1 MNVSI
6 AEVDYKEVME
16 YSRDPLIIHTDYKVL
31 YINHAAEKFF
41 RSNKESMIGA
51 SPLDIFQESS
61 KDAISRRIQSAYG
74 KPADVIEETVFRM
87 DGTRVEVELY
97 CHPVKFGDTK
107 AIQTYV
113 WDITSRKETEKN
125 QHDMNEEI
133 NELSATIVPLIDD
146 VAVLPLRGKIDQD
159 KAMTLLDL
167 IPCKVKDRNVNRL
180 IIDFSGVYTL
190 DRMVIDYL
198 FKITN
203 VLSLLGVHSII
214 SGIRPE
220 LAVEAIEVGIDLST
234 IPTVATVKEALAQ
247 IGMTLQ
253 EQNES

>member
-6 AEVDYKEVME
+6 AEVDYLEVME
-16 YSRDPLIIHTDYKVL
+16 YSRDPLIIHTDYRVL
-31 YINHAAEKFF
+31 YINHAAEEFF

-51 SPLDIFQESS
+51 NPLDLFHESS
-61 KDAISRRIQSAYG
+61 KTAISRRIQSAYG

-97 CHPVKFGDTK
+97 CHPVKIGDTR

-113 WDITSRKETEKN
+113 WDITKRKETEKN
-125 QHDMNEEI
+125 QHDMNDEI

-203 VLSLLGVHSII
+203 VLSLLGVRSII
-214 SGIRPE
+214 TGIRPE

>member
-1 MNVSI
+1 MTVSV
-6 AEVDYKEVME
+6 AEVDYLEVME

-31 YINHAAEKFF
+31 YINHAAEEFF
-41 RSNKESMIGA
+41 KSSKESMIGA

-61 KDAISRRIQSAYG
+61 KEAISRRIQSAYG

-97 CHPVKFGDTK
+97 CHPVKIRDTN

-113 WDITSRKETEKN
+113 WDITKRKETEKN
-125 QHDMNEEI
+125 QHDMNDEI

-167 IPCKVKDRNVNRL
+167 IPCKVRERSVNRL

-214 SGIRPE
+214 TGIRPE

>member
-31 YINHAAEKFF
+31 YINHAAEEFF
-41 RSNKESMIGA
+41 RSTKESMMGA

-61 KDAISRRIQSAYG
+61 KAAISRRIQSAYG

-97 CHPVKFGDTK
+97 CHPVKIGDTN

-113 WDITSRKETEKN
+113 WDITKRKETEKN

-133 NELSATIVPLIDD
+133 NELSATLVPLIDD

-167 IPCKVKDRNVNRL
+167 IPCKVKERNFNRL

-220 LAVEAIEVGIDLST
+220 LAVEAIEVGVDLSM
-234 IPTVATVKEALAQ
+234 IPTVANVKEALAQ

-253 EQNES
+253 EQH

>member
-1 MNVSI
+1 MSVSVTEI
-6 AEVDYKEVME
+6 DYIEVME
-16 YSRDPLIIHTDYKVL
+16 YSRDPLIIHTDYTVL
-31 YINHAAEKFF
+31 YINHAAEEFF
-41 RSNKESMIGA
+41 RSNKESMIGE

-61 KDAISRRIQSAYG
+61 KAAIRQRIQSAYG
-74 KPADVIEETVFRM
+74 KPADVIEETVYRM

-97 CHPVKFGDTK
+97 CHPVKVGDTL

-113 WDITSRKETEKN
+113 WDISKRRETEKN

-133 NELSATIVPLIDD
+133 NELSATIVPLLDD
-146 VAVLPLRGKIDQD
+146 VAVLPLRGKIGQE
-159 KAMTLLDL
+159 KAMTLLEL
-167 IPCKVKDRNVNRL
+167 IPEKVKEQNVNRL

-214 SGIRPE
+214 SGVRPE
-220 LAVEAIEVGIDLST
+220 LAVEAIGLGIDLSS

-247 IGMTLQ
+247 IGMILQ
-253 EQNES
+253 EQNQS

>member
-31 YINHAAEKFF
+31 YINHAAEEFF
-41 RSNKESMIGA
+41 RSTKESMMGA

-61 KDAISRRIQSAYG
+61 KAAISRRIQSAYG

-146 VAVLPLRGKIDQD
+146 VAVLPLRGKINQV

-167 IPCKVKDRNVNRL
+167 IPGKVRDQNVNRL

-220 LAVEAIEVGIDLST
+220 LAVEAIEVGVDLST
-234 IPTVATVKEALAQ
+234 IPTVANVKEALAQ
-247 IGMTLQ
+247 IGMILQ
-253 EQNES
+253 EQH

>member
-6 AEVDYKEVME
+6 AEVDYLEVME

-31 YINHAAEKFF
+31 FINRAAEEFF
-41 RSNKESMIGA
+41 RSTKEIMVGA
-51 SPLDIFQESS
+51 NPLDIFQESS
-61 KDAISRRIQSAYG
+61 KDGISQRIQSAYG
-74 KPADVIEETVFRM
+74 EPADVIEETVYRM
-87 DGTRVEVELY
+87 DGTSVEAELY
-97 CHPVKFGDTK
+97 CHPVKIGSTK

-113 WDITSRKETEKN
+113 WDISKRREVEKN

-133 NELSATIVPLIDD
+133 NELSATLVPLMDD
-146 VAVLPLRGKIDQD
+146 VAVLPLRGKIGQE
-159 KAMTLLDL
+159 KVMTLLEL
-167 IPCKVKDRNVNRL
+167 IPGKVKEQNINRL

-203 VLSLLGVHSII
+203 VLSLLGVRSII
-214 SGIRPE
+214 SGVRPE

-247 IGMTLQ
+247 IGMILQ
-253 EQNES
+253 EQN